1 MTRTFLYREVPP
13 FARKWK
19 TFVCTTYIQ
28 VWTKNFSFLSG
39 VNVKYKMRKWKKYT
53 IGDIQLNNIYLS
65 LNKVPDGQLASL
77 TWSRSLDLALL
88 CRAGI
93 VWYIA
98 LLNTNWLL
106 FSFVTCVTFC
116 VTLFVTIDST
126 VTTLEMSFKFFIA
139 AAATSVGF
147 FIRLKLSS
155 TLSSPSFQSSRSIHF
170 FNPLQRS
177 LWTLLEKDKRSF
189 LSLKL
194 F

>member
-1 MTRTFLYREVPP
+1 M
-13 FARKWK
+13 
-19 TFVCTTYIQ
+19 
-28 VWTKNFSFLSG
+28 
-39 VNVKYKMRKWKKYT
+39 
-53 IGDIQLNNIYLS
+53 NNIYLS
-65 LNKVPDGQLASL
+65 LNKVPDVQLASL

-116 VTLFVTIDST
+116 VTFCVTLFVTIDST

-139 AAATSVGF
+139 VAVNSVGF

-177 LWTLLEKDKRSF
+177 L
-189 LSLKL
+189 
-194 F
+194 